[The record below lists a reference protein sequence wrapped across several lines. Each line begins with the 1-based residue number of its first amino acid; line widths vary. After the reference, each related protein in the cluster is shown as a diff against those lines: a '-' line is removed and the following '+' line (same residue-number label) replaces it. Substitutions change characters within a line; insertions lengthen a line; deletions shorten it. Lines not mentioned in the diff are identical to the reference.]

1 MSELQTG
8 GRVNRD
14 GNDIISETG
23 YNVNNTLKIRGFC
36 LVSIIDSVHIFL
48 THVNPNPIIHNSLYF
63 GRRMHQA
70 KTNRVQIENICQYP
84 SQYQDG
90 TSL

>member
-23 YNVNNTLKIRGFC
+23 YDVNNVLKIRCVC

-48 THVNPNPIIHNSLYF
+48 THVNPNPIVHNSLYF

-70 KTNRVQIENICQYP
+70 KMNRVQIKNLYQYS
-84 SQYQDG
+84 SQYHDG